1 MVRAYSSECGKQ
13 LSYCT
18 HFEEYDAMNKLT
30 ATVDQYKAV
39 ISLAAALLV
48 LFFGERGG
56 MTADQIA
63 QAVWVLVAYIIKAG
77 LEARR

>member
-1 MVRAYSSECGKQ
+1 
-13 LSYCT
+13 
-18 HFEEYDAMNKLT
+18 MNKLT
-30 ATVDQYKAV
+30 ATVEQYKAV
-39 ISLAAALLV
+39 IALAAALLV

>member
-1 MVRAYSSECGKQ
+1 V
-13 LSYCT
+13 
-18 HFEEYDAMNKLT
+18 NKLT
-30 ATVDQYKAV
+30 ATVEQYKAV
-39 ISLAAALLV
+39 IALAAALLV

-56 MTADQIA
+56 MTAEQIT

>member
-1 MVRAYSSECGKQ
+1 V
-13 LSYCT
+13 
-18 HFEEYDAMNKLT
+18 NKLT

-39 ISLAAALLV
+39 IALAAALLV
-48 LFFGERGG
+48 LLFGERGG

-63 QAVWVLVAYIIKAG
+63 QAVWVLVAYIVKAG